1 MPTNTAKLVDVV
13 TLLETPTN
21 ENGYF
26 YIVKSKAG
34 RHYVSS
40 LGGKAAHGLRNGTK
54 LNLYLTNPAKEISA
68 YKLERI

>member
-1 MPTNTAKLVDVV
+1 MKKPKLVDMV

-26 YIVKSKAG
+26 YIVESKAG

-40 LGGKAAHGLRNGTK
+40 LGGKAAQGLRKGTK
-54 LNLYLTNPAKEISA
+54 LKLFLTNPLKDISA
-68 YKLERI
+68 YKLERM